1 MKTRP
6 QMGLMPDI
14 QCANFTGDFITP
26 PVIDTDTGEV
36 QYPDEA
42 NAQEALAKAK
52 PKRKRKKT
60 TE

>member
-1 MKTRP
+1 MTRP

-14 QCANFTGDFITP
+14 QSANFTGDFITP
-26 PVIDTDTGEV
+26 PVVDTDTGEV
-36 QYPDEA
+36 HYPDEA
-42 NAQEALAKAK
+42 NAREALAKAK